1 MKKIVLADVAIGTVV
16 RIDGNWGVVCSS
28 DKGSHRIVDFWDGGR
43 RYVQRSLVVDVQT
56 KRIYRKEVTV

>member
-1 MKKIVLADVAIGTVV
+1 VKKIVLADAAIGTVV

-43 RYVQRSLVVDVQT
+43 RHVPRSLLAEVQT
-56 KRIYRKEVTV
+56 KRIYGKEVAV